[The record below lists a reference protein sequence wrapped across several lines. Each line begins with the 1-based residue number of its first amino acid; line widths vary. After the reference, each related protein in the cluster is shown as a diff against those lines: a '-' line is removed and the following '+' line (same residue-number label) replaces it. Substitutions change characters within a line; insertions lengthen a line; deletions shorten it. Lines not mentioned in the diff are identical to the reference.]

1 MRNII
6 TILCCLMLLPLQ
18 VLTAYARG
26 RLENLVVES
35 IGLPEEAVYMDM
47 LISMDE
53 NDEAYTSFNEE
64 NMKQYSF
71 DTKAI
76 ADYNSEGFVSMSYH
90 YKDNFTRMEIQ
101 PDVRGDYH
109 NSFTLFRDTD
119 GSLGQ
124 SPRLVYK
131 LLCEDRQ
138 FRIALLDENGSII
151 QLSESFDSNGKNGEL
166 INYIEYDAG
175 NNILSLDY
183 EYSGAPLWWVRT
195 IIPLYVIIGIIVII
209 AVIKFLI
216 FRHRH
221 LISRLRHDNV
231 E

>member
-1 MRNII
+1 
-6 TILCCLMLLPLQ
+6 MLLPFQ
-18 VLTAYARG
+18 MLTAYARNI
-26 RLENLVVES
+26 LQNLVVISSE
-35 IGLPEEAVYMDM
+35 LPDKAVYIDM

-53 NDEAYTSFNEE
+53 KDEAYTPYNEE

-71 DTKAI
+71 DTNTI
-76 ADYNSEGFVSMSYH
+76 ADYSNEGFISMSYH
-90 YKDNFTRMEIQ
+90 YKDNFTKMKIQ
-101 PDVRGDYH
+101 SNSKGKYV
-109 NSFTLFRDTD
+109 NSFTLRRISDED
-119 GSLGQ
+119 LGAN
-124 SPRLVYK
+124 PLLVYK
-131 LLCEDRQ
+131 LINEKRQ

-209 AVIKFLI
+209 AIIKF
-216 FRHRH
+216 
-221 LISRLRHDNV
+221 LISRLRHSNID
-231 E
+231 